1 MRRRLFSALAA
12 VAMACATVGAAGAG
26 AGASASAAGAG
37 TVSGPAARSVAAAE
51 PYEWKNVRIDG
62 GGFVPGIVFNQKE
75 KNLVYARTDIG
86 GAYRWEQ
93 ASKSWTPLLDWV
105 GWDKW
110 GYNGVVSLATD
121 PVETNRVYVA
131 AGMYTNSWDPNNGAI
146 LRSADKGATWQATTL
161 PFKLGGNMPGRGMG
175 ERLAVDPNRNSV
187 VYFGAPE
194 GNGLWR
200 STDKGVTW
208 AKVASF
214 PNAGNHADNP
224 ADPNGYTS
232 HRPGVVWVTFDP
244 SSATAGNTTQRI
256 YVGVADKENTVYTSA
271 DGGTTWSRVAGQP
284 TGYIAHK
291 GVLDHVN
298 HTLYIA
304 TSDTS
309 GPYDG
314 AKGDVWKLN
323 TTTGAWTQISPVPSS
338 SSEAYYGYSGLTIDR
353 QNPGTIMVATQ
364 ISWWPDVIFFR
375 STDSGATWTRIWD
388 FTSYPNRSF
397 RYTMDVSSSPWLT
410 FGTNPQ
416 LPEVTP
422 KLGWMTESLEI
433 DPFDGN
439 RMMYGTGATLYGTED
454 LKKWDT
460 GGQLTIKPMA
470 KGLEETAVLDLISPP
485 SGPPL
490 VSALG
495 DIGGFRH
502 TNLDA
507 VPPMMFTSPIFTST
521 TSLDYAETNPAVM
534 VRAGNFTDA
543 DRPND
548 SHAAFSTDGGANW
561 FQGSEPAG
569 INEGGTIA
577 AAADGSRF
585 VWAPKGVGVHHSVG
599 YGNSW
604 TASTGLPT
612 GAVVESDRVNPNK
625 FYGFSAGR
633 FYVSVNGGASFTAT
647 AATGLPAE
655 GNVKFKAV
663 PGREGDIWL
672 TGPAGD
678 TGAAAGIWHSTDG
691 GASFTKL
698 PGVTNAVNIGFG
710 KAAPGK
716 SYQALYTLATV
727 GGVTG
732 VFRSDDTG
740 ASWVRIND
748 DQHQYG
754 NAGEA
759 LTGDP
764 RVYGRVYLGT
774 NGRGI
779 LYADNDGTVPP
790 DDTVAPT
797 RPGTPVASAVTS
809 SGATLTW
816 AASTDAVGVSGY
828 DVYREAG
835 ATDVKVATA
844 SSASYALS
852 GLSAD
857 TAYTFYVIARD
868 AAGNSSTASAPV
880 TFRTAAGQGDTVAP
894 TRPGTPVASAV
905 TSSGATLTWAASTD
919 AVGVS
924 GYDVYREAG
933 ATDVKVATA
942 SSASHVL
949 SGLSADTAYTFYV
962 IARDAAGN
970 SSTASAPVT
979 FTTAAGQG
987 GGCTATYKVANSWPG
1002 GFQGEVT
1009 VKNTGTSATTGWTV
1023 TWSFPNGQTISQ
1035 LWSGVHT
1042 QTGAAVTVRNTNWN
1056 GALGAGA
1063 STVFGFGASWTGTNG
1078 VPSTVTCTVS

>member
-1 MRRRLFSALAA
+1 MLAAAA
-12 VAMACATVGAAGAG
+12 VACASVGVAVAGGG
-26 AGASASAAGAG
+26 AVASASG
-37 TVSGPAARSVAAAE
+37 TGSAVAAAE
-51 PYEWKNVRIDG
+51 TYTWKNVRIDG

-75 KNLVYARTDIG
+75 RNLIYARTDIG

-93 ASKSWTPLLDWV
+93 ASKTWTPLLDWV

-146 LRSADKGATWQATTL
+146 LRSADKGATWQTTAL

-187 VYFGAPE
+187 VYFGAPD

-208 AKVASF
+208 AKVTSF
-214 PNAGNHADNP
+214 TNPGDYAADP
-224 ADPNGYTS
+224 SDPNGYLS

-244 SSATAGNTTQRI
+244 SSATAGNTTQKI
-256 YVGVADKENTVYTSA
+256 YVGVADKANTVYSSA

-304 TSDTS
+304 TSDTG

-323 TTTGAWTQISPVPSS
+323 TATGAWTQISPVPSS
-338 SSEAYYGYSGLTIDR
+338 SADDYFGYSGLTIDR

-375 STDSGATWTRIWD
+375 STDSGATWTRAWD
-388 FTSYPNRSF
+388 FTSYPNRGF

-410 FGTNPQ
+410 FGANPQ
-416 LPEVTP
+416 PPETTP

-460 GGQLTIKPMA
+460 GAQLTIRPMV

-485 SGPPL
+485 SGAPL
-490 VSALG
+490 VSGLG

-507 VPPMMFTSPIFTST
+507 VPPMMFTTPNFTST
-521 TSLDYAETNPAVM
+521 TSLDYAETNPSIM
-534 VRAGNFTDA
+534 VRAGNFTDS

-561 FQGSEPAG
+561 FQGTEPSG

-585 VWAPKGVGVHHSVG
+585 VWAPKDAGVHHSVG

-604 TASTGLPT
+604 TASTGLPAN
-612 GAVVESDRVNPNK
+612 AVVESDRVNSSR

-633 FYVSVNGGASFTAT
+633 FYASTNGGASFAAT

-672 TGPAGD
+672 AGGSG
-678 TGAAAGIWHSTDG
+678 TTSGIWHSTNG

-698 PGVTNAVNIGFG
+698 SNVTAAVNIGFG
-710 KAAPGK
+710 KSASAGG
-716 SYQALYTLATV
+716 YQALYAFATV
-727 GGVTG
+727 GGVNG
-732 VFRSDDTG
+732 VFRSDDAG

-748 DQHQYG
+748 DRHQYG

-759 LTGDP
+759 ITGDP

-774 NGRGI
+774 NGRGV
-779 LYADNDGTVPP
+779 LYADNGGTVPP
-790 DDTVAPT
+790 ADTVPPT
-797 RPGTPVASAVTS
+797 RPGTPAASSITS
-809 SGATLTW
+809 SGATLSWTP
-816 AASTDAVGVSGY
+816 STDAVGVSGY

-835 ATDVKVATA
+835 TTDVKVGSPT
-844 SSASYALS
+844 SPSFALT
-852 GLSAD
+852 GLTPD
-857 TAYTFYVIARD
+857 TSYTFYVIARD
-868 AAGNSSTASAPV
+868 AAGNASTASGPV
-880 TFRTAAGQGDTVAP
+880 TFRTLTGPPAGD
-894 TRPGTPVASAV
+894 
-905 TSSGATLTWAASTD
+905 
-919 AVGVS
+919 
-924 GYDVYREAG
+924 
-933 ATDVKVATA
+933 
-942 SSASHVL
+942 
-949 SGLSADTAYTFYV
+949 
-962 IARDAAGN
+962 
-970 SSTASAPVT
+970 
-979 FTTAAGQG
+979 
-987 GGCTATYKVANSWPG
+987 GCTAAYRVSNSWPG

-1023 TWSFPNGQTISQ
+1023 KWSFPNGQTITQ
-1035 LWSGVHT
+1035 LWSGAHT
-1042 QTGAAVTVRNTNWN
+1042 QTGADVTVKNVSWN
-1056 GALGAGA
+1056 GALAAGA
-1063 STVFGFGASWTGTNG
+1063 STAFGFGASWTGTNG
-1078 VPSTVTCTVS
+1078 VPSTVTCTAP